1 MTELEIRDSL
11 VDCVASTIGIKKE
24 LITLE
29 SSLIND
35 LGADSL
41 DLLDLVFSL
50 EQAFGIEITRGEI
63 EKRVRA
69 SIPDEEFEQEGVL
82 TEKAKAALKL
92 QLPEVGPEKFE
103 GSMRAA
109 DIVKLLTVRVFLR
122 IVTEKLEVL
131 SAAGK

>member
-1 MTELEIRDSL
+1 MTDTEMEATL
-11 VDCVASTIGIKKE
+11 VECVASTIGVKKE
-24 LITLE
+24 LITLD

-69 SIPDEEFEQEGVL
+69 SLPDEEFERDGVL
-82 TEKAKAALKL
+82 TEKAKEALRL
-92 QLPEVGPEKFE
+92 QLPEVDAAKFD
-103 GSMRAA
+103 GSLRAS
-109 DIVKLLTVRVFLR
+109 DIVKLLTVRAFLR
-122 IVTEKLEVL
+122 IVAEKMEALD
-131 SAAGK
+131 AAGK